1 MCINTDVVT
10 FVIFV
15 GSRAEQSPNSFTSSR
30 DVSYGIRNTSIDE
43 SRLEVRKQ
51 ESQSTHIIGYSG
63 LGQLVQFSFLPGIN
77 TFTNPP
83 YSISLSHLNVTIGWR
98 GGSGSSSSSGRL

>member
-83 YSISLSHLNVTIGWR
+83 YSISLSHLNVTIGRR